1 MGPILGGVPRLKI
14 TNATARIACQGNS
27 LTIGDGVPF
36 QSGQDY
42 VTVLQGLSA
51 VNSQFTIR
59 NDGSSGQITSQ
70 MITTAQGTFYDNIYT
85 AGKTNIVIL
94 WEGTNSIGRA
104 APYGGLTGV
113 QAAAEMQ
120 TLVSTIL
127 SKHSDYI
134 IIILTALPQMNF
146 NYSTA
151 QVMQYIDDYN
161 AIIKSDY
168 RSWGAKAVC
177 DVRQA
182 GYPWAALSASNYST
196 PAFEDMGAGGAGP
209 YWKAAETTHLHLNNL
224 GYAKIAEMVNTTLLK
239 LPRS

>member
-1 MGPILGGVPRLKI
+1 MIGPILGGVSRLKI
-14 TNATARIACQGNS
+14 TNATARIACEGNS

-36 QSGQDY
+36 GSGQDY

-51 VNSQFTIR
+51 VNNQFTIR
-59 NDGSSGQITSQ
+59 NDGSSGQTTAQ

-85 AGKTNIVIL
+85 AGKANIVIL

-127 SKHSDYI
+127 SHHSDYI
-134 IIILTALPQMNF
+134 IIILTALPQMN
-146 NYSTA
+146 STYGTGV
-151 QVMQYIDDYN
+151 VMQYLDDYN
-161 AIIKSDY
+161 ALVKANY
-168 RSWGAKAVC
+168 KSWGAKAVC
-177 DVRQA
+177 DVRQV
-182 GYPWAALSASNYST
+182 GYPWAALNATNYST
-196 PAFEDMGAGGAGP
+196 PAFEDVAGAGP
-209 YWKAAETTHLHLNNL
+209 YWKAGETTHLHLNNL
-224 GYAKIAEMVNTTLLK
+224 GYAKIAEMVNATLLK